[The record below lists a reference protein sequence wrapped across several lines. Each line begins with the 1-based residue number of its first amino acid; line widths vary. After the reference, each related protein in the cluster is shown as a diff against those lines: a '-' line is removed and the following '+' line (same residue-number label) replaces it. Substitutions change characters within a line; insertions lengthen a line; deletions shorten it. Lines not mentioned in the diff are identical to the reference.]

1 MTEHKK
7 ISLWGSTGSIGTQ
20 TIDVMNCFPGRFDV
34 VALTVHQN
42 AQLALEQVEKVH
54 PRYLAITGDV
64 NRDEWQDR
72 FRNKDVQLFWGKEGL
87 LDLAGLGE
95 EDLVVNALVGSVGLE
110 ATMKAVQA
118 GTAIALAN
126 KEVLVMAGD
135 LVTSEMRKRNLALI
149 PIDSEHSAL
158 FQCMQGE
165 KPDQVQTVHLTA
177 SGGPFLNRGKTDF
190 KTITVEEALAHP
202 NWNMGKKV
210 TIDSATLANKGLEV
224 IEARWLFNL
233 EPDRINVVIH
243 PQSIVHSMVEFVDG
257 SIKAQMGV
265 PDMRIPI
272 SYALTFPDRWPET
285 YSLMDFK
292 KHWQLEFFPPDLEKF
307 RALYLAY
314 EALRMGGTA
323 PAVFNGADE
332 LAVQLFLEGRI
343 GFHQI
348 VEIIEEALRNH
359 DIVKSPNLD
368 DILQADRSVKERIQ
382 NKFDSNKK

>member
-20 TIDVMNCFPGRFDV
+20 TIDVMNRFPGRFDV